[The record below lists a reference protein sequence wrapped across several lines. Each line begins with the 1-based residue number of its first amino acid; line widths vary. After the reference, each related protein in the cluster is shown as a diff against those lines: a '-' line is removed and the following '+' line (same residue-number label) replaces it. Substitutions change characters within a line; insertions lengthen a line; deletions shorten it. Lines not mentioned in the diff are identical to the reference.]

1 MDNNEAP
8 EAIEEEKTV
17 PVPAETMREVVAR
30 PRRPLNPL
38 FDSDNGVDDRAM
50 RGWGRSW

>member
-1 MDNNEAP
+1 MDNNDTP

-17 PVPAETMREVVAR
+17 PVPAETMREVQAR

-38 FDSDNGVDDRAM
+38 WDCDNGVDE
-50 RGWGRSW
+50 RGRWGRSW

>member
-1 MDNNEAP
+1 MEHDTTP

-30 PRRPLNPL
+30 PRRPRNPL
-38 FDSDNGVDDRAM
+38 WDCDNGVDDRG
-50 RGWGRSW
+50 GW